1 MDDLISRRAAIE
13 EIARRDTTDGTVK
26 VYSGREV
33 CDILNALP
41 TAEQRTATMK
51 LEMDKDWV
59 KKAMEEA
66 ELTFIAEPRKGEWTP
81 VAERP
86 PEDGQEVIFCDR
98 DVVYEGF
105 YVTSRKTN
113 KKEWRPAY
121 SSFSIGRVTAW
132 MPLPEPYREESDERL
147 YRG

>member
-1 MDDLISRRAAIE
+1 MDELISRRAAIE

-66 ELTFIAEPRKGEWTP
+66 ELTFIAEPRKGKWIIQSNTYHEYW
-81 VAERP
+81 E
-86 PEDGQEVIFCDR
+86 CDQCGMGVGLD
-98 DVVYEGF
+98 DVRNYCPNCGA
-105 YVTSRKTN
+105 K
-113 KKEWRPAY
+113 
-121 SSFSIGRVTAW
+121 
-132 MPLPEPYREESDERL
+132 MEESE
-147 YRG
+147 

>member
-1 MDDLISRRAAIE
+1 MNNWI
-13 EIARRDTTDGTVK
+13 
-26 VYSGREV
+26 
-33 CDILNALP
+33 
-41 TAEQRTATMK
+41 
-51 LEMDKDWV
+51 
-59 KKAMEEA
+59 
-66 ELTFIAEPRKGEWTP
+66 P
-81 VAERP
+81 VTERL

-105 YVTSRKTN
+105 YLTNRKTN

-121 SSFSIGRVTAW
+121 SSFSIGGVTAW